1 MGVLE
6 FLKKKRRVLEKDLLN
21 KSIRNLFSPFF
32 YGQYKITLPIIKKY
46 IHGNLIDLGCGD
58 MPYRV
63 ELLPLVQEYHGLDF
77 FPRSDDITY
86 IGDIQNMTGVPSG
99 MYDSAICLEVLE
111 HVPDPLS
118 AAKETFRILT
128 PGGYFILTVPHLSRL
143 HDLPHDYYRYTRY
156 GLEYILKSSGF
167 EIIEILARQGL
178 FSFLGHQ
185 GALLVLGSVWGIPI
199 LSRVIYYG
207 NALFNTSF
215 CYHLDKWLKLD
226 RLFPLGYTVVARK
239 PEALASV

>member
-6 FLKKKRRVLEKDLLN
+6 FLKKKRRLLEKDLLN
-21 KSIRNLFSPFF
+21 KRSRNLFSPFF
-32 YGQYKITLPIIKKY
+32 YGQYKLTLPIIKKY

-58 MPYRV
+58 MPYRE
-63 ELLPLVQEYHGLDF
+63 ELLPLVREYHSLDY
-77 FPRSDDITY
+77 FPRSDDLTY
-86 IGDIQNMTGVPSG
+86 IGDIQNMTNVLSG
-99 MYDSAICLEVLE
+99 MYDAAICLEVLE
-111 HVPDPLS
+111 HIPDPFL
-118 AAKETFRILT
+118 ATKETFRILV

-167 EIIEILARQGL
+167 EIVEIMGRQGL

-185 GALLVLGSVWGIPI
+185 VALLVLGSVWGIPI
-199 LSRVIYYG
+199 LNRVFYYA
-207 NALFNTSF
+207 NALFNTFVS
-215 CYHLDKWLKLD
+215 YYLDKWLKLD

-239 PEALASV
+239 PEAIASA